1 MRDTHQNDDRDDEDL
16 GEAPPAPPIEARFP
30 LDVKKAEYSVFE
42 LHRRWEQ
49 GTLWLDPEFQREF
62 VWSNEKQIKLVESVM
77 ARIPLP
83 VFYLADEAEND
94 KVVVI
99 DGQQRLTTL
108 FAFMEGRF
116 ADRNVPG
123 SIRRAGQD
131 PGRGRAFQLQKLRLM
146 KELEGKGF
154 AQLEPKLRRK
164 FEETS
169 LVCFVLQSGTA
180 PEAKFELFERINE
193 GTTPLVPQEIRNAL
207 NRGPGLELVRKLAKS
222 GSRFRR
228 AAGEHRTYK
237 RMRADELV
245 LRGIAFMWR
254 GWEDYGGDLKLF
266 LNDSL
271 KELNH
276 RSAEE
281 LRDVERRFLHAVD
294 FASHVFGDKAW
305 QRFNPDA
312 QEWSGH
318 ISGPLVE
325 VICSVADRVFSNELP
340 SPEVASRIH
349 EQFKALCADPGFLS
363 AILNATQTVNNV
375 KIRMQG
381 FERICRD
388 AA

>member
-1 MRDTHQNDDRDDEDL
+1 MRDTDQNDERDEDL

-30 LDVKKAEYSVFE
+30 LDVKKAEYTVYE

-123 SIRRAGQD
+123 SIRHTGED
-131 PGRGRAFQLQKLRLM
+131 PGRGRPFELQKLRLM
-146 KELEGKGF
+146 KELEGKSF
-154 AQLEPKLRRK
+154 AHLEPKLRRK
-164 FEETS
+164 FEETQ

-207 NRGPGLELVRKLAKS
+207 NRGPGLELVRELAKP

-228 AAGEHRTYK
+228 VAGEHRTYK

-266 LNDSL
+266 LNESL
-271 KELNH
+271 AKFNQ
-276 RSAEE
+276 RSSDE

-305 QRFNPDA
+305 QRFDPDRK
-312 QEWSGH
+312 EWSGH

-325 VICSVADRVFSNELP
+325 VICATADRVFPNEQP
-340 SPEVASRIH
+340 SPEAASRIH
-349 EQFKALCADPGFLS
+349 EQFKALCADQGFLS

-375 KIRMQG
+375 RIRMTR

-388 AA
+388 AE